1 MINTYNLNHYFLLE
15 KFIFDPLYFYV
26 YIFEELTLNLLK
38 SGTEK
43 SWKYLMC
50 FGVIALFVI
59 PTLFLFVYV
68 SN

>member
-1 MINTYNLNHYFLLE
+1 MNFLFKMINTYNLNHYFLLE

-43 SWKYLMC
+43 S
-50 FGVIALFVI
+50 
-59 PTLFLFVYV
+59 
-68 SN
+68 